1 MAYQDVKR
9 AKTAISLTPWA
20 SDSDKIGVLLQ
31 EHQQLA
37 QEVVE
42 CHNRI
47 QVFTVT
53 ISGVGI
59 TTGAITLPAPARD
72 SSYFVGVMF
81 AANAGANW
89 VTARTT
95 TGFTLTW
102 ATALTNPV
110 VTFLIVN

>member
-20 SDSDKIGVLLQ
+20 TDDQKIGVILQ

-42 CHNRI
+42 CHNRV
-47 QVFTVT
+47 QVFAQTLT
-53 ISGVGI
+53 GVGI
-59 TTGAITLPAPARD
+59 TTKAVTLPAPARD

-102 ATALTNPV
+102 ATALTDPV